1 MKTTTTNNN
10 NNNNTNANA
19 SNDASNTK
27 KKLGN
32 TDKKE
37 LVDNNN
43 TDINNKKQ
51 KQQQPT
57 KAVALLS
64 GGLDSNLSIRMMQE
78 QGVEVEAIAVK
89 TPFCDFDCGKGCGH
103 RVQEVALELGIKLKT
118 VYFGEDYLK
127 MLKNPKYG
135 YGSGMNPCID
145 CRSMMYSAAKEHMEK
160 IGADFII
167 TGEVL
172 GQRPMSQNGNALKII
187 ENETETNGK
196 IVRPLSLRHLPITE
210 AENKGL
216 IKREKMGDIKGRSRR
231 SQLQLAKKFDISD
244 PPNAAGGCL
253 LTDPAFS
260 IRIKD
265 LYHHTKEGIPD
276 LNDIELLKI
285 GRHFR
290 LSDNTK
296 LIVGRNKME
305 NEILESLTL
314 DDDIIIEV
322 SNYVGPTCL
331 LRTKRQ
337 ILSSSSSSLSPS
349 PSPSSLQSAKEIEIA
364 ASTALR
370 YSDSPKD
377 KLSNVKIKYASSN
390 DEKEIQVFPI
400 DNKVLDKLR
409 I

>member
-1 MKTTTTNNN
+1 MASNPKNQLKDTDYYDDDDDDNHSDYNNDTNN
-10 NNNNTNANA
+10 
-19 SNDASNTK
+19 SN
-27 KKLGN
+27 G
-32 TDKKE
+32 
-37 LVDNNN
+37 
-43 TDINNKKQ
+43 NNKKHT
-51 KQQQPT
+51 P

-64 GGLDSNLSIRMMQE
+64 GGLDSNLAVRMMQE

-103 RVQEVALELGIKLKT
+103 RVKEVAVDLGIKLKT
-118 VYFGEDYLK
+118 VYFGEEYLK
-127 MLKNPKYG
+127 MLKDPKYG

-145 CRSMMYSAAKEHMEK
+145 CRGMMYNAAKEHMEK

-187 ENETETNGK
+187 ENETQTNGK
-196 IVRPLSLRHLPITE
+196 IVRPLSFRHLPVTD
-210 AENKGL
+210 AEVQGL
-216 IKREKMGDIKGRSRR
+216 VKREKLGDIKGRSRR
-231 SQLQLAKKFDISD
+231 GQLQLAKKYDITD

-260 IRIKD
+260 KRVRD
-265 LYHHTKEGIPD
+265 LYDHSKDTPPD
-276 LNDIELLKI
+276 MNDVELLKI

-305 NEILESLTL
+305 NEILESLKL
-314 DDDIIIEV
+314 EDDIIIEV
-322 SNYVGPTCL
+322 SNHVGPTCL
-331 LRTKRQ
+331 LRTKK
-337 ILSSSSSSLSPS
+337 
-349 PSPSSLQSAKEIEIA
+349 QSQKEIEIA

-377 KLSNVKIKYASSN
+377 ELSNVRVKMGPKN
-390 DEKEIQVFPI
+390 DDEEKELKVNPI
-400 DNKVLDKLR
+400 EDKILNQMR

>member
-1 MKTTTTNNN
+1 MASNPKNQLKDTDYDDDDNHSDYNNDTNN
-10 NNNNTNANA
+10 
-19 SNDASNTK
+19 SN
-27 KKLGN
+27 G
-32 TDKKE
+32 
-37 LVDNNN
+37 
-43 TDINNKKQ
+43 NNKKHT
-51 KQQQPT
+51 P

-64 GGLDSNLSIRMMQE
+64 GGLDSNLAVRMMQE

-103 RVQEVALELGIKLKT
+103 RVKEVAVDLGIKLKT
-118 VYFGEDYLK
+118 VYFGEEYLK
-127 MLKNPKYG
+127 MLKDPKYG

-145 CRSMMYSAAKEHMEK
+145 CRGMMYNAAKEHMEK

-187 ENETETNGK
+187 ENETQTNGK
-196 IVRPLSLRHLPITE
+196 IVRPLSFRHLPLTD
-210 AENKGL
+210 AEVQGL
-216 IKREKMGDIKGRSRR
+216 VKREKLGDIKGRSRR
-231 SQLQLAKKFDISD
+231 GQLQLAKKYDIAD

-260 IRIKD
+260 KRVRD
-265 LYHHTKEGIPD
+265 LYDYSKDTPPD
-276 LNDIELLKI
+276 MNDVELLKI

-305 NEILESLTL
+305 NEILESLKL
-314 DDDIIIEV
+314 EDDIIIEV
-322 SNYVGPTCL
+322 SNHVGPTCL
-331 LRTKRQ
+331 LRTKK
-337 ILSSSSSSLSPS
+337 
-349 PSPSSLQSAKEIEIA
+349 QSQKEIEIA

-377 KLSNVKIKYASSN
+377 ELSNVRVRMGPKN
-390 DEKEIQVFPI
+390 DDEEKELKVNPI
-400 DNKVLDKLR
+400 EDKILNQMR

>member
-10 NNNNTNANA
+10 NNNNNSTNANT
-19 SNDASNTK
+19 DASNTK

-51 KQQQPT
+51 KQQPT

-78 QGVEVEAIAVK
+78 QGVQVEAIAVK

-216 IKREKMGDIKGRSRR
+216 IKREKLGDIKGRSRR

-260 IRIKD
+260 IRIRD
-265 LYHHTKEGIPD
+265 LYGHTKEGIPD

-331 LRTKRQ
+331 LRSKRQ
-337 ILSSSSSSLSPS
+337 ISSSLP

-377 KLSNVKIKYASSN
+377 KVSNVKIKNVSSN

>member
-1 MKTTTTNNN
+1 MASNPKNQLKDTDYDDDDDNHSDYNNDTNN
-10 NNNNTNANA
+10 
-19 SNDASNTK
+19 SNS
-27 KKLGN
+27 
-32 TDKKE
+32 
-37 LVDNNN
+37 
-43 TDINNKKQ
+43 NNKKHT
-51 KQQQPT
+51 P

-64 GGLDSNLSIRMMQE
+64 GGLDSNLAVRMMQE

-103 RVQEVALELGIKLKT
+103 RVKEVAVDLGIKLKT
-118 VYFGEDYLK
+118 VYFGEEYLK
-127 MLKNPKYG
+127 MLKDPKYG

-145 CRSMMYSAAKEHMEK
+145 CRGMMYNAAKEHMEK

-187 ENETETNGK
+187 ENETQTNGK
-196 IVRPLSLRHLPITE
+196 IVRPLSFRHLPLTD
-210 AENKGL
+210 AEVQGL
-216 IKREKMGDIKGRSRR
+216 VKREKLGDIKGRSRR
-231 SQLQLAKKFDISD
+231 GQLQLAKKYDIAD

-260 IRIKD
+260 KRVRD
-265 LYHHTKEGIPD
+265 LYDHSKDTPPD
-276 LNDIELLKI
+276 MNDVELLKI

-305 NEILESLTL
+305 NEILESLKL
-314 DDDIIIEV
+314 EDDIIIEV
-322 SNYVGPTCL
+322 SNHVGPTCL
-331 LRTKRQ
+331 LRTKK
-337 ILSSSSSSLSPS
+337 
-349 PSPSSLQSAKEIEIA
+349 QSQKEIEIA

-377 KLSNVKIKYASSN
+377 ELSNVRVRMGPKN
-390 DEKEIQVFPI
+390 DDEEKELKVNSIE
-400 DNKVLDKLR
+400 DNILNQMR

>member
-1 MKTTTTNNN
+1 MASNPKNQLKDTDYDDDDDNHSDYNNDTNN
-10 NNNNTNANA
+10 
-19 SNDASNTK
+19 SN
-27 KKLGN
+27 G
-32 TDKKE
+32 
-37 LVDNNN
+37 
-43 TDINNKKQ
+43 NNKNHT
-51 KQQQPT
+51 P

-64 GGLDSNLSIRMMQE
+64 GGLDSNLAVRMMQE
-78 QGVEVEAIAVK
+78 QGIEVEAIAVK

-103 RVQEVALELGIKLKT
+103 RVKEVAVDLGIKLKT
-118 VYFGEDYLK
+118 VYFGEEYLK
-127 MLKNPKYG
+127 MLKDPKYG

-145 CRSMMYSAAKEHMEK
+145 CRGMMYNAAKEHMEK

-187 ENETETNGK
+187 ENETQTNGK
-196 IVRPLSLRHLPITE
+196 IVRPLSFRHLPVTD
-210 AENKGL
+210 AEVQGL
-216 IKREKMGDIKGRSRR
+216 VKREKLGDIKGRSRKG
-231 SQLQLAKKFDISD
+231 QLQLAKKYDIAD

-260 IRIKD
+260 KRVRD
-265 LYHHTKEGIPD
+265 LYDHSKDTPPD
-276 LNDIELLKI
+276 MNDVELLKI

-305 NEILESLTL
+305 NEILESLKL
-314 DDDIIIEV
+314 EDDIIIEV
-322 SNYVGPTCL
+322 SNHVGPTCL
-331 LRTKRQ
+331 LRTKK
-337 ILSSSSSSLSPS
+337 
-349 PSPSSLQSAKEIEIA
+349 QSQKEIEIA

-377 KLSNVKIKYASSN
+377 ELSNVRVRMGPKN
-390 DEKEIQVFPI
+390 DDEEKELKVNPI
-400 DNKVLDKLR
+400 EDKILNQMR